1 MAGWTDPRREP
12 TPEAGEDLRR
22 LALRQAGYFTT
33 GQALRLGCKA
43 EEFGGR
49 LAEGS
54 WLRIERDLFR
64 LAAFPRSDL
73 EEYAKWCAWFEGA
86 AVVSHQSAAELHG
99 LGHLHPSFVHLSTQG
114 SAPAPTR
121 RLALHRR
128 ILRDEDCEQAGTFR
142 ITTPLCT
149 AVDLAAGGIAQDL
162 FDEVVSDG
170 VAIGRIDPEELRAQ
184 AELLPQQVAE
194 RIEHALGSCR

>member
-1 MAGWTDPRREP
+1 MAGRTDPRRDP

-22 LALRQAGYFTT
+22 LAFRQAGYFTT
-33 GQALRLGCKA
+33 GQALRLGCTT
-43 EEFGGR
+43 EDIGGR

-64 LAAFPRSDL
+64 LASFPRTDL
-73 EEYAKWCAWFEGA
+73 EEYAKWCAWFEGN

-99 LGHLHPSFVHLSTQG
+99 LGHLHPSFVHLTTPG

-128 ILRDEDCEQAGTFR
+128 RLRDEDCERAGPLR

-149 AVDLAAGGIAQDL
+149 ALDLASGGIAQDL
-162 FDEVVSDG
+162 FDEVVGDG
-170 VAIGRIDPEELRAQ
+170 VAIGRIDPDELRAA
-184 AELLPQQVAE
+184 AELQPQQIVD
-194 RIEHALGSCR
+194 RIERALGAYG

>member
-12 TPEAGEDLRR
+12 TPDTGEDLRR

-33 GQALRLGCKA
+33 GQALRLGCTT
-43 EEFGGR
+43 EDIGGR

-64 LAAFPRSDL
+64 LASFPRSDL
-73 EEYAKWCAWFEGA
+73 EEFAKWCAWFEGA
-86 AVVSHQSAAELHG
+86 AVVSHQSAAELHA
-99 LGHLHPSFVHLSTQG
+99 LGHLHPSFVHLSTPAT
-114 SAPAPTR
+114 APAPTR

-128 ILRDEDCEQAGTFR
+128 ELRAQDYEVVGTFG

-149 AVDLAAGGIAQDL
+149 ALDLATGGIAQDL
-162 FDEVVSDG
+162 FDEVVCDG
-170 VAIGRIDPEELRAQ
+170 VAIGRIDPEKLRA
-184 AELLPQQVAE
+184 ECIGRPQQVAE
-194 RIEHALGSCR
+194 RIEHALGACQ

>member
-12 TPEAGEDLRR
+12 TPDTGADLRR

-33 GQALRLGCKA
+33 GQALRLGYTTERISA
-43 EEFGGR
+43 HVTE
-49 LAEGS
+49 AS

-64 LAAFPRSDL
+64 LAAVPCSDL
-73 EEYAKWCAWFEGA
+73 EEYAKWCAWFEGD

-99 LGHLHPSFVHLSTQG
+99 LGHLHPSFVHLSTSA

-128 ILRDEDCEQAGTFR
+128 RLRPEDCEQVGTFV

-149 AVDLAAGGIAQDL
+149 AFDLASGGIAQDL
-162 FDEVVSDG
+162 FDEVVGDG
-170 VAIGRIDPEELRAQ
+170 VAIGRLDPDQLRA
-184 AELLPQQVAE
+184 ACAGRPQQIAE
-194 RIEHALGSCR
+194 RIEHALGACG

>member
-12 TPEAGEDLRR
+12 TPEAGADLRR

-33 GQALRLGCKA
+33 GQVLRLGCTA
-43 EEFGGR
+43 EDIGGR

-64 LAAFPRSDL
+64 LASFPRSDL

-99 LGHLHPSFVHLSTQG
+99 LGHLHPSFVHLSTQA

-128 ILRDEDCEQAGTFR
+128 ELRAEDYELAGTFG

-149 AVDLAAGGIAQDL
+149 ALDLAAGGIAQDL
-162 FDEVVSDG
+162 FDEVVGDG
-170 VAIGRIDPEELRAQ
+170 IAIGRIDPDKLRA
-184 AELLPQQVAE
+184 ECIGRPQQVAE
-194 RIEHALGSCR
+194 RIEHALDSTG